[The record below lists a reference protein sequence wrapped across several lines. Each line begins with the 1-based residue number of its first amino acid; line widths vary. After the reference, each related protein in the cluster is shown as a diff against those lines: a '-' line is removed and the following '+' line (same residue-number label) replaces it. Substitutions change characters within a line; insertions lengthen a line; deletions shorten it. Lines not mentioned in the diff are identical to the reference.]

1 MEFDVVK
8 LAEIVVSST
17 PERDPVQFSKQ
28 WPELHVILISRLSSF
43 ASAVLHFEVDELIVG
58 VAFSYNHHHHCHL

>member
-28 WPELHVILISRLSSF
+28 WPELFKSDLVLS
-43 ASAVLHFEVDELIVG
+43 
-58 VAFSYNHHHHCHL
+58 